1 MSDIRQTRNT
11 GILRDGWTGSVEDYA
26 LSCNW
31 SQDGNVLM
39 VCDVMGGIKAFH
51 GKSGEIFWACSDT
64 HDSGLL
70 ATSMHPEGILF
81 ATSGQDGNIMIWS
94 VEEGTPKTQI
104 YLGSGWAEK
113 LLSDL

>member
-39 VCDVMGGIKAFH
+39 ACDVMGGIKAFH
-51 GKSGEIFWACSDT
+51 GKSGEIFGNAAIRMIAVFLQ
-64 HDSGLL
+64 HQL
-70 ATSMHPEGILF
+70 ILKGHCLQLQ
-81 ATSGQDGNIMIWS
+81 AKMEIS
-94 VEEGTPKTQI
+94 
-104 YLGSGWAEK
+104 
-113 LLSDL
+113 